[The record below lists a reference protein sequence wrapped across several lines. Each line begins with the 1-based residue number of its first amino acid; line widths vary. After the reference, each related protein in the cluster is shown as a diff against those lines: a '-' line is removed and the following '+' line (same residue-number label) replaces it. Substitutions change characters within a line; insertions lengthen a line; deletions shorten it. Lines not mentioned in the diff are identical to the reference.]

1 MTVQTSLNFGCSF
14 YTIPELYLCTKAECL
29 NEKERLFVQGMPHH
43 LHFFSRRRAKV
54 KEQLE
59 SDKCFGHPFIWD

>member
-14 YTIPELYLCTKAECL
+14 YTIPELYLCTKAERL
-29 NEKERLFVQGMPHH
+29 NEKQRLFVQGMPHH

-54 KEQLE
+54 KE
-59 SDKCFGHPFIWD
+59 